1 MKFTKK
7 YQIFILPTLIFTILF
22 CVNLLYK
29 TKIIKKNILS
39 SYTYQISSVQILDYK
54 SRTLEFMLQEIINTS
69 SNRNINFNMK
79 LLPTIQKTT
88 LNENSAHF
96 KSNLTINLY
105 LDPAYLEKE
114 LNKKY
119 SQIITQSIDKLNLQ
133 INILSEKDVINNLS
147 DNPIQDG
154 KFFVKCDMIL
164 SFFLSQSINK
174 VDENINS
181 FSKEICDSEH
191 MIRSLKTIK
200 LAHLIEKKNNFKVKQ
215 ISKKIEDETIFKDL
229 PLIFGLTVLLSYY
242 FFKPLRKFL
251 KLNKK

>member
-1 MKFTKK
+1 
-7 YQIFILPTLIFTILF
+7 
-22 CVNLLYK
+22 
-29 TKIIKKNILS
+29 
-39 SYTYQISSVQILDYK
+39 
-54 SRTLEFMLQEIINTS
+54 MLQEIINTS